1 MHQDYNQD
9 PPPLDT
15 VARIVNIFHEDTIG
29 QEFFDTVLDLF
40 TTFDRTNHF
49 QDRAMFAND
58 RTHILNSILCSFTAA
73 DTLPKIQDRIDSY
86 FYICCRIDEYDIRV
100 RPYYQL
106 WSATGHNKELRQA
119 LHNFLVQIFVETKGA
134 KPNLHINDK
143 NQLKKMD
150 IREHLVNITTI
161 NNEDTLL
168 TFLVLCK
175 LSFQSSMI
183 VDDNQHRLRWIDV
196 VSKLKFS
203 QLTLQQIITTYIDYK
218 EAFNEFTFDI
228 PALIHLITIAHPLP
242 NANYSPFSTFMHLV
256 QNLSLSSEMF
266 YEQFLDI
273 FTLRIRNQYYYFHHV
288 GDLLRALKSRE
299 TLFGKYFQV
308 YSTWINEDEVWKMFL
323 YLFEN
328 TDLSEMV
335 QNHLVLNLAK
345 RFPTAD
351 IDKFYH
357 DIKSAQNRLET
368 ITSVHRESYVK
379 VLEAIISAFVDK
391 HRYNTRYCY
400 PLTEQQ
406 LKQFFRLALSLSL
419 TYNLKQPPYS
429 LIIERLVFKTG
440 AQSHN
445 KIQKMQ
451 LLFEKLIDFDQNL
464 PPTIDPALAIRD
476 EWLSDYSL
484 NISTEWSERLTSN
497 VYHKLCNSHQNNRL
511 TKYVWSKIAYLAL
524 LKSSSDNINHILVSI
539 DKWLQNIH
547 LDANNILTIIFV
559 TNVFVTIIV
568 KYKKNVFLLPNVEK
582 IFDCILNIHQQ
593 DLFTTDRKQVDEVI
607 ENGKQFIE
615 DIFLLKGTCAN
626 YRALLNP
633 SIIRYFLRFMDMGK
647 ISKFSNREQYKFPTT
662 ILNIDTIVGIEKPKD
677 IDTSVINPIEQ
688 FFDRFIRQ
696 VNEWLTWF
704 HRFFNIFHYIVEWL
718 KTCNAIGAADI
729 FNGINT
735 IRDDDTVNCIQIK
748 GVLENTLRLL
758 KPFGNHL
765 RRICYLFN
773 CSNPIQI
780 IVRGGTDN
788 QKDSS
793 DFIREMKRSQ
803 SKNTFTV
810 NNQSSIEKIFPISD
824 RQRIQWFLT
833 SEKYPCN
840 VHVEYRQHD
849 VTACGELIFSKEN
862 ISIHKHVLHGEFET
876 QRGGRFIITIDNQN
890 AASPRTIWFQIKS
903 TSLAICHLFQGIFNI
918 FYQRYFAHATQPIR
932 ETQLNDT
939 LDQVFQFI
947 DSLLNG
953 TIKLRDMVNLK
964 TVFYNKNINVREEV
978 ERLFTNRLTTK
989 GTPRESRVTVVDGPG
1004 QNDIE
1009 QVCKWLKIYQY
1020 YCHINSIVDCIR
1032 QFDII
1037 PIDHEDESIGH
1048 LKRLSSNENISLREI
1063 SQAYKILLEQF
1074 TTLGSEHLHLIK
1086 ISVECSAV
1094 VNMMKKAD
1102 LYSPQGQHRFQEL
1115 RDNLTTQFQFQERNS
1130 MILNSLIITY
1140 VLCEPFITKA
1150 KTLEEFVGRLSQLR
1164 SFEESSLKHMRVI
1177 NENIQTVNMW
1187 LSTEETSTLDN
1198 ALVTMEHIYKTGI
1211 ITIRLGRLINKPSY
1225 FQIEYSIVKMRAS
1238 IDIDNLDAEVEQEDR
1253 PQDLKRT
1260 KFVLS
1265 MADINDHKRQLT
1277 FCNVDLPSNMSHKKV
1292 LLSEQLRLLE
1302 IVEKIYSMFV
1312 KLEIA
1317 GHPDCQLRDKQYEI
1331 YDRTGKISSLLS
1343 KIRDNQNITDQ
1354 QLQEAIRVRTDHLQ
1368 LTYRTLETNYAIWL
1382 GNLERFREENSTL
1395 KLFSNRQIM
1404 IMIILL
1410 STENLIKC
1418 HFLRE
1423 LYSSIDINN
1432 QNANELKLT
1441 LQLLSHYLHSLRA
1454 SNSSLSKDTVSQI
1467 YARYK
1472 IGKDASAE
1480 MCLQQLCSFMQ
1491 AFIDT
1496 KEELTRHNSTENENQ
1511 QYLVA
1516 LTPMEE
1522 TPLKLDLDMDTC
1534 CILFNLFQSQLPSFH
1549 QILWC
1554 STTTE
1559 EDIHLFFSRVQ
1570 TFQDSTFV
1578 VMNIDKM
1585 HHRLRELL
1593 LNEHDSLTRLKEPH
1607 GVIYYVARGSI
1618 MNRKNLRPFQL
1629 DFNHRDP
1636 HQAYTHF
1643 LTLCQQNSSSV
1654 QPQLEIICGAAGIGK
1669 THHINR
1675 NYKNDDTITFS
1686 VNDRLNVSSLVSSL
1700 LLYDSRTINDHPT
1713 VYFNIS
1719 IHAPFEEL
1727 NRAFFSLFVC
1737 GSLTDVD
1744 SGLTFSLSNTKSW
1757 KFIIEIPNTNKHT
1770 MNIKQNF
1777 DNILPLMSI
1786 IASNSIDEVTREN
1799 YQLFIGD
1806 EEELVAR
1813 FLEAYENGTI
1823 DRLLVVVS
1831 KEIEIPV
1838 DFDKLSNLDECRQ
1851 HIYDCMDKYV
1861 PELPRNKIYEI
1872 SFVKFLYRRIRFFTG
1887 YFYRFNMSIQN
1898 LGSLAMKQMI
1908 HEAKHLTQID
1918 FRHENYL
1925 RTYLVYDPNFSLQL
1939 LYDDWNNVSDELKQL
1954 FNYNE
1959 PKRNKEYQN
1968 RNYLVVCLSWLLNI
1982 KYETFEKI
1990 MNDTKFILTE
2000 SFAYKLFHIHERKLT
2015 KLPLIIEGETGVG
2028 KTFLLLFYS
2037 SLLNANIIN
2046 GSLED
2051 NISPRIR
2058 ERTSIWL
2065 LHNVIIGIF
2074 ENEPNLLGTI
2084 LRQIKQKLNDD
2095 QETNE
2100 TAAHPLDLA
2109 DEPRIEIENDKNEG
2123 DNEHTSHES
2132 MQIQLENT
2140 DPRHIH
2146 ADENDQEIDVMP
2158 LASLLPAVPQRRL
2171 TDFIDTEFLNTIKH
2185 ALYTCKYDNNILQ
2198 YIWKTIITISSEN
2211 QMNITEKLIIA
2222 LHNYITTQLTTLP
2235 LIEISCS
2242 LKHLLSEPHS
2252 SSVHISIRMFNEYLC
2267 YTQVKPVFYRLLL
2280 HPGVTEEQ
2288 LEEFMSPII
2297 QLAREL
2303 HGIELIV
2310 FFDEIN
2316 TSSCLGLF
2324 KEMFMDRTL
2333 HGKNLPENI
2342 FFTAAI
2348 NPSST
2353 PASTDNLVHRL
2364 DYIVHQLPQA
2374 LEGLIVSYGILES
2387 KTLGSYI
2394 RSKIAMFDVRSSNNL
2409 EARMPLEHF
2418 AQDILCQLIL
2428 AAQDFCEI
2436 RLGKNTVSQREIQR
2450 CFNLIDFFWKMRYDD
2465 ETNASYQPNPIRCI
2479 TLSIALT
2486 YYFRLPTE
2494 EDNRQRNDHH
2504 TPTREELGNLLSD
2517 IIPDFLE
2524 IIQFELEKF
2533 VNADNFVIP
2542 HGVAINQAVREHL
2555 FAIVVSVVT
2564 RTPLCI
2570 IGAPGQSKT
2579 LSFQIALQNLQGP
2592 QLSTKQFCKRLPSV
2606 DPFFCLG
2613 SKYSRSE
2620 DIAYVFDRAIQ
2631 REQQYKQYR
2640 MNTRCVVFLDE
2651 ASLPDEKKMILKVL
2665 HPYLDECKVSFI
2677 AVANKSFD
2685 AANSNRMICIYRSRP
2700 SEFDQ
2705 KILAYGCLG
2714 LDIKTEEQMIDSHIG
2729 GIVQGLCQGYREVL
2743 MSPDIPPIF
2752 HDRDFIYMLRELR
2765 FELTKNSAD
2774 HNISTDGITPASLL
2788 RALEDNFNGI
2798 NEQQFK
2804 KLVEIFYAAVQKEC
2818 DKFLLASNE
2827 LDKIIYRNVP
2837 TIMRESMGLESVRR
2851 RLYGRYKLII
2861 DESEDESAVHFLFQS
2876 GLISS
2881 DPKRTTVFRMSDFAE
2896 DINNELR
2903 NTEILSNIKLC
2914 METGKTILMVNTERI
2929 HGSLYDVFNQNFSIM
2944 ATDDTRKIF
2953 SKVAIGPKTIDV
2965 VVHEDFQCIIHVK
2978 RNEVKHT
2985 PAPFLSRF
2993 QKYSL
2998 SVKDFYR
3005 IQLECLVENE
3015 QTIIKNVEEKVQSFI
3030 QHFGRQY
3037 FYGLN
3042 ENTLYSCLLS
3052 LIKINGNEQYY
3063 LSNPNQHY
3071 SQLTIKSKSFIEKN
3085 PTDLQQCLV
3094 RLILSQLIQLVSP
3107 ESIILKLPTLEDS
3120 IAQSLCTNYFQQQ
3133 EHFNIENFIR
3143 ELISKPCIGVDNSEL
3158 WENPTDES
3166 RTETNIIITKK
3177 VMIFTRTSSYLDGL
3191 NEQTKSEFFNNDDFT
3206 GYDGNLT
3213 DKIDVLN
3220 LASIE
3225 NSVKLQHG
3233 FHDFGHD
3240 EQKAILIIVIDAQQ
3254 SHHIPFLRQ
3263 LIDHVHYTYNAD
3275 TQKQE
3280 KYFLM
3285 LIHSPARQLY
3295 HQFCFASIFLNDWD
3309 FYFFDTY
3316 ISGSSLHLQKM
3327 LQILSP
3333 PSEQQEESYDNIL
3346 LDLNTT
3352 FDDCLWDFCSKIQIF
3367 VQELPQAAFKDKRAY
3382 QFYQRG
3388 TSVTRRVQC
3397 LKQILHQSTQLQKH
3411 IVNIYHEYLS
3421 KQKDSRHRI
3430 YEMIYRIS
3438 KDIICGK
3445 RFEGLIESIHSY
3457 TRVSFTR
3464 FVSNILKVIIN
3475 NYGLDALLKLSTNQS
3490 GFNSLLKL
3498 IDYSSFTAE
3507 DESANVLTSP
3517 LDHRT
3522 FQIVTQYSCIAETPF
3537 YHLFHQRVRAHVE
3550 DIKLK
3555 HISKLNENKE
3565 QDIIA
3570 RQRHDVTRRVTT
3582 VDNTDYE
3589 LNETVILSAEQF
3601 RSKLVTSILNDTTLA
3616 ETITEHVLNSYLN
3629 DLVRTFCL
3637 VLEKQFPDDHAQSE
3651 KVIGFIAQWIQL
3663 VDDDDL
3669 QLLQSSAN
3677 QNIFLLAYAFTMVEY
3692 VQNDVLSLY
3701 SACRIINRLNPTE
3714 SFQIDLFNK
3723 NGSNRSRVREELL
3736 RHMFDLLWKSLR
3748 EICLNDNEN
3757 SETWIQSYVFISKY
3771 YPSDK
3776 ILGQIQLITIKSE
3789 LELMNLAYLIFL
3801 NEKISHPKELVSCLL
3816 DLLNSHGNENNLN
3829 YSTSHFFKLLPDII
3843 ETIHKYFVDKNENES
3858 TLMIDLQQ
3866 WIISTL
3872 KTDTQ
3877 SCKDEI
3883 NYLFKY
3889 LNQSLCHWSLPM
3901 KQFAFD
3907 QLANLSVQGVQ
3918 QNRPTTTQIKN
3929 NFFDRLKLFSTIV
3942 ECFSDDNR
3950 LQNYQLPYHPIVID
3964 NRKIQERP
3972 ILIDLFFFHLKRH
3985 ANDATIDT
3993 KLIKKLML
4001 LEMPTIN
4008 SLHPLPSASNIFQQF
4023 KGYFSLHFTG
4033 LLLCDTNLNP
4043 DDTRKLMNMVKT
4055 LIDQYL
4061 SIEEPIVQF
4070 SPHLQ
4075 LFLATIVSKHSWS
4088 FLVDLLNSDRIRN
4101 VNNQWANHLHRLLES
4116 KEPVRLKKDLQRCH
4130 QLQFTVASKPDISSI
4145 FPHLHLFYDELCKI
4159 IENCVIDDTPEERW
4173 KPLSDWIE
4181 TRLNSDPKQLKSNE
4195 IKAMLLLNIYYN
4207 YYCSNHL
4214 ASVQPLLE
4222 IVNDALEPL
4231 PEDLKVF
4238 RALLQPEQHIIGYT
4252 QENVNEDVNCLN
4264 RLFKL
4269 DSNEEDELA
4278 IRHCL
4283 VNLMVMILMGG
4294 KQSFLWTFAFE
4305 PLTLENTFGF
4315 GSTTH
4320 FVIQKNGIH
4329 YDCGCVLT
4337 LNGDLTRFP
4346 SRENHSVM
4354 NVPAVYTVLFST
4366 FGAMAWNLLLFDE
4379 SVENLHG
4386 PILSPT
4392 AIDDNTIDV
4401 RIAGDNLR
4409 TKVCHF
4415 VRARLLSTFNFL
4427 SIRSNPDETCILLG
4441 RCFEQMAFLTINEQ
4455 DSWIKPIYS
4464 TLDDE
4469 LSAEAKYESEVFFLA
4484 FQKVTKHKTYINQL
4498 QLQSEIQTSLHQFV
4512 TQMPM
4517 TIHFSHFQVE
4527 LCNPMHSSLPLKL
4540 LRHILDSVDI
4550 LKMTKYIPD
4559 LSRFYLL
4566 LHQTYT
4572 QLIESEEFINITMQ
4586 ELYNRAQKLFV
4597 SSHHQHYPNETN
4609 NHYTIISKGIEAI
4622 NAYHKFTDGLIRPGA
4637 CDETQRFSTVS
4648 HDTPVHHF
4656 VTTENHDEGDITMRI
4671 LSVLVDYHNSL
4682 LDLIEQTMSSDT
4694 NHGVGILKILTNEL
4708 ISREVSVLIIA
4719 SNNNGFITLTDDD
4732 FSWIEE
4738 LCRASLLVDDEYF
4751 PKFDTQFTV
4760 DFMYLQSY
4768 IIRTYLLR
4776 CHINYRQI
4784 AQKYQCYVRQ
4794 IQHTNTTENTEILDL
4809 GENYGILLDERQLE
4823 TDWKHLK
4830 LMYLD
4835 KLYHGHNFLRQI
4847 ATILRHNT
4855 DDFSSKGL
4863 YEFLES
4869 EGIDENDHLREQLER
4884 YEIRN
4889 FQLCYIDHVR
4899 RIYEKSIGGFQY
4911 LFTDVP
4917 HLLHTSIDEQSRNEL
4932 SQIFESVFNLTNED
4946 LQIDEL
4952 QSIVQQITA
4961 FSNELKA
4968 IENTLLQQSAK
4979 SLREICEFVAVENPI
4994 LQLIPNTIKCE
5005 HYVSLNIYLIQLR
5018 SILQE
5023 RTINIQ
5029 ERERKIWSENLDLQ
5043 CDNQQQTKEVNRY
5056 QVYLNPTTTVDNNQT
5071 GNEIDEWPLLLTET
5085 DKLTDIDKDK
5095 GRNTIDPE
5103 PEPVEI
5109 EPAPIIERVISS
5121 VYRSLFK
5128 LKIQFVPLTYS
5139 TLIQKLHEQEH
5150 PILSTLATKAQKYS
5164 LKYPDGR
5171 KPSSH
5176 LCKSEKLFEN
5186 LKKAFSENRYDPET
5200 FAVIDQSQIVIDFI
5214 NAGNRVPRSM
5224 SPEYS
5229 IIERT
5234 HLVDLRIHFRTNLF
5248 KYSTT
5253 STCEILAIINRF
5265 TEESQL
5271 EITSSDTRLCF
5282 FDEVGKCI
5290 DDKTVGDIDRTEN
5303 NSTVNIYVKEEDNTI
5318 SVLSQITVQLKEDQH
5333 HTNLFSSATTWQQ
5346 INRWIKTLIVDES
5359 IDNYIIWDPEQK
5371 IVVDENHPISSAH
5384 DQTTFDGISENETT
5398 KVTFLYET
5406 NQQLICTLKSTPI
5419 FRLLNNEQL
5428 LRQLEVK
5435 ISPKNCVLMLNEI
5448 NNQLL
5453 MQNDMQQPLSDYL
5466 NIDYEPI
5473 CFRIVILIIILKYD
5487 DQKSLQIPISNRNL
5501 TVSQLLEK
5509 TGMPTDVYKY
5519 LALNET
5525 FEIISNNQS
5534 LSDSNE
5540 VNFILVKDNETC
5552 IVEIEK
5558 NQEVLLVNLENEKI
5572 QKQYVIC
5579 ATIAHVCKSNNI
5591 DMSYQYLLY
5600 SDDFVPSIDTSLA
5613 SFRSGMLHFKVIDN
5627 NLPIS
5632 IKISNDE
5639 EKQSTTIHCS
5649 RSITIKRLCQIVCQ
5663 LFGVNDLYYELN
5675 DGESELDG
5683 DLSLDDIDSSKIEY
5697 ELTLNCK
5704 AALKSKITY
5713 GDHTIMLPCNES
5725 TLLSTIMKEICG
5737 RFQILESCHS
5747 MYRLILMNDDQTQ
5760 TDWDDAIDDV
5770 LGQFPD
5776 GTTVI
5781 PFQLEKLNE

>member
-1 MHQDYNQD
+1 
-9 PPPLDT
+9 
-15 VARIVNIFHEDTIG
+15 
-29 QEFFDTVLDLF
+29 
-40 TTFDRTNHF
+40 
-49 QDRAMFAND
+49 
-58 RTHILNSILCSFTAA
+58 
-73 DTLPKIQDRIDSY
+73 
-86 FYICCRIDEYDIRV
+86 
-100 RPYYQL
+100 
-106 WSATGHNKELRQA
+106 
-119 LHNFLVQIFVETKGA
+119 
-134 KPNLHINDK
+134 
-143 NQLKKMD
+143 
-150 IREHLVNITTI
+150 
-161 NNEDTLL
+161 
-168 TFLVLCK
+168 
-175 LSFQSSMI
+175 
-183 VDDNQHRLRWIDV
+183 
-196 VSKLKFS
+196 
-203 QLTLQQIITTYIDYK
+203 
-218 EAFNEFTFDI
+218 
-228 PALIHLITIAHPLP
+228 
-242 NANYSPFSTFMHLV
+242 
-256 QNLSLSSEMF
+256 
-266 YEQFLDI
+266 
-273 FTLRIRNQYYYFHHV
+273 
-288 GDLLRALKSRE
+288 
-299 TLFGKYFQV
+299 
-308 YSTWINEDEVWKMFL
+308 
-323 YLFEN
+323 
-328 TDLSEMV
+328 
-335 QNHLVLNLAK
+335 
-345 RFPTAD
+345 
-351 IDKFYH
+351 
-357 DIKSAQNRLET
+357 
-368 ITSVHRESYVK
+368 
-379 VLEAIISAFVDK
+379 
-391 HRYNTRYCY
+391 
-400 PLTEQQ
+400 
-406 LKQFFRLALSLSL
+406 
-419 TYNLKQPPYS
+419 
-429 LIIERLVFKTG
+429 
-440 AQSHN
+440 
-445 KIQKMQ
+445 
-451 LLFEKLIDFDQNL
+451 
-464 PPTIDPALAIRD
+464 
-476 EWLSDYSL
+476 
-484 NISTEWSERLTSN
+484 
-497 VYHKLCNSHQNNRL
+497 
-511 TKYVWSKIAYLAL
+511 
-524 LKSSSDNINHILVSI
+524 
-539 DKWLQNIH
+539 
-547 LDANNILTIIFV
+547 
-559 TNVFVTIIV
+559 
-568 KYKKNVFLLPNVEK
+568 
-582 IFDCILNIHQQ
+582 
-593 DLFTTDRKQVDEVI
+593 
-607 ENGKQFIE
+607 
-615 DIFLLKGTCAN
+615 
-626 YRALLNP
+626 
-633 SIIRYFLRFMDMGK
+633 
-647 ISKFSNREQYKFPTT
+647 
-662 ILNIDTIVGIEKPKD
+662 
-677 IDTSVINPIEQ
+677 
-688 FFDRFIRQ
+688 
-696 VNEWLTWF
+696 
-704 HRFFNIFHYIVEWL
+704 
-718 KTCNAIGAADI
+718 
-729 FNGINT
+729 
-735 IRDDDTVNCIQIK
+735 
-748 GVLENTLRLL
+748 
-758 KPFGNHL
+758 
-765 RRICYLFN
+765 
-773 CSNPIQI
+773 
-780 IVRGGTDN
+780 
-788 QKDSS
+788 
-793 DFIREMKRSQ
+793 
-803 SKNTFTV
+803 
-810 NNQSSIEKIFPISD
+810 
-824 RQRIQWFLT
+824 
-833 SEKYPCN
+833 
-840 VHVEYRQHD
+840 
-849 VTACGELIFSKEN
+849 
-862 ISIHKHVLHGEFET
+862 
-876 QRGGRFIITIDNQN
+876 
-890 AASPRTIWFQIKS
+890 
-903 TSLAICHLFQGIFNI
+903 
-918 FYQRYFAHATQPIR
+918 
-932 ETQLNDT
+932 
-939 LDQVFQFI
+939 
-947 DSLLNG
+947 
-953 TIKLRDMVNLK
+953 
-964 TVFYNKNINVREEV
+964 
-978 ERLFTNRLTTK
+978 
-989 GTPRESRVTVVDGPG
+989 
-1004 QNDIE
+1004 
-1009 QVCKWLKIYQY
+1009 
-1020 YCHINSIVDCIR
+1020 
-1032 QFDII
+1032 
-1037 PIDHEDESIGH
+1037 
-1048 LKRLSSNENISLREI
+1048 
-1063 SQAYKILLEQF
+1063 
-1074 TTLGSEHLHLIK
+1074 
-1086 ISVECSAV
+1086 
-1094 VNMMKKAD
+1094 
-1102 LYSPQGQHRFQEL
+1102 
-1115 RDNLTTQFQFQERNS
+1115 
-1130 MILNSLIITY
+1130 
-1140 VLCEPFITKA
+1140 
-1150 KTLEEFVGRLSQLR
+1150 
-1164 SFEESSLKHMRVI
+1164 
-1177 NENIQTVNMW
+1177 
-1187 LSTEETSTLDN
+1187 
-1198 ALVTMEHIYKTGI
+1198 
-1211 ITIRLGRLINKPSY
+1211 
-1225 FQIEYSIVKMRAS
+1225 
-1238 IDIDNLDAEVEQEDR
+1238 
-1253 PQDLKRT
+1253 
-1260 KFVLS
+1260 
-1265 MADINDHKRQLT
+1265 
-1277 FCNVDLPSNMSHKKV
+1277 
-1292 LLSEQLRLLE
+1292 
-1302 IVEKIYSMFV
+1302 
-1312 KLEIA
+1312 
-1317 GHPDCQLRDKQYEI
+1317 
-1331 YDRTGKISSLLS
+1331 
-1343 KIRDNQNITDQ
+1343 
-1354 QLQEAIRVRTDHLQ
+1354 
-1368 LTYRTLETNYAIWL
+1368 
-1382 GNLERFREENSTL
+1382 
-1395 KLFSNRQIM
+1395 
-1404 IMIILL
+1404 
-1410 STENLIKC
+1410 
-1418 HFLRE
+1418 
-1423 LYSSIDINN
+1423 
-1432 QNANELKLT
+1432 
-1441 LQLLSHYLHSLRA
+1441 
-1454 SNSSLSKDTVSQI
+1454 
-1467 YARYK
+1467 
-1472 IGKDASAE
+1472 
-1480 MCLQQLCSFMQ
+1480 
-1491 AFIDT
+1491 
-1496 KEELTRHNSTENENQ
+1496 
-1511 QYLVA
+1511 
-1516 LTPMEE
+1516 
-1522 TPLKLDLDMDTC
+1522 
-1534 CILFNLFQSQLPSFH
+1534 
-1549 QILWC
+1549 
-1554 STTTE
+1554 
-1559 EDIHLFFSRVQ
+1559 
-1570 TFQDSTFV
+1570 
-1578 VMNIDKM
+1578 
-1585 HHRLRELL
+1585 
-1593 LNEHDSLTRLKEPH
+1593 
-1607 GVIYYVARGSI
+1607 
-1618 MNRKNLRPFQL
+1618 
-1629 DFNHRDP
+1629 
-1636 HQAYTHF
+1636 
-1643 LTLCQQNSSSV
+1643 
-1654 QPQLEIICGAAGIGK
+1654 
-1669 THHINR
+1669 
-1675 NYKNDDTITFS
+1675 
-1686 VNDRLNVSSLVSSL
+1686 
-1700 LLYDSRTINDHPT
+1700 
-1713 VYFNIS
+1713 
-1719 IHAPFEEL
+1719 
-1727 NRAFFSLFVC
+1727 
-1737 GSLTDVD
+1737 
-1744 SGLTFSLSNTKSW
+1744 
-1757 KFIIEIPNTNKHT
+1757 
-1770 MNIKQNF
+1770 
-1777 DNILPLMSI
+1777 
-1786 IASNSIDEVTREN
+1786 
-1799 YQLFIGD
+1799 
-1806 EEELVAR
+1806 
-1813 FLEAYENGTI
+1813 
-1823 DRLLVVVS
+1823 
-1831 KEIEIPV
+1831 
-1838 DFDKLSNLDECRQ
+1838 
-1851 HIYDCMDKYV
+1851 
-1861 PELPRNKIYEI
+1861 
-1872 SFVKFLYRRIRFFTG
+1872 
-1887 YFYRFNMSIQN
+1887 
-1898 LGSLAMKQMI
+1898 
-1908 HEAKHLTQID
+1908 
-1918 FRHENYL
+1918 
-1925 RTYLVYDPNFSLQL
+1925 
-1939 LYDDWNNVSDELKQL
+1939 
-1954 FNYNE
+1954 
-1959 PKRNKEYQN
+1959 
-1968 RNYLVVCLSWLLNI
+1968 
-1982 KYETFEKI
+1982 
-1990 MNDTKFILTE
+1990 
-2000 SFAYKLFHIHERKLT
+2000 
-2015 KLPLIIEGETGVG
+2015 
-2028 KTFLLLFYS
+2028 
-2037 SLLNANIIN
+2037 
-2046 GSLED
+2046 
-2051 NISPRIR
+2051 
-2058 ERTSIWL
+2058 
-2065 LHNVIIGIF
+2065 
-2074 ENEPNLLGTI
+2074 
-2084 LRQIKQKLNDD
+2084 
-2095 QETNE
+2095 
-2100 TAAHPLDLA
+2100 
-2109 DEPRIEIENDKNEG
+2109 
-2123 DNEHTSHES
+2123 
-2132 MQIQLENT
+2132 
-2140 DPRHIH
+2140 
-2146 ADENDQEIDVMP
+2146 
-2158 LASLLPAVPQRRL
+2158 
-2171 TDFIDTEFLNTIKH
+2171 
-2185 ALYTCKYDNNILQ
+2185 
-2198 YIWKTIITISSEN
+2198 
-2211 QMNITEKLIIA
+2211 
-2222 LHNYITTQLTTLP
+2222 
-2235 LIEISCS
+2235 
-2242 LKHLLSEPHS
+2242 
-2252 SSVHISIRMFNEYLC
+2252 
-2267 YTQVKPVFYRLLL
+2267 
-2280 HPGVTEEQ
+2280 
-2288 LEEFMSPII
+2288 
-2297 QLAREL
+2297 
-2303 HGIELIV
+2303 
-2310 FFDEIN
+2310 
-2316 TSSCLGLF
+2316 
-2324 KEMFMDRTL
+2324 
-2333 HGKNLPENI
+2333 
-2342 FFTAAI
+2342 
-2348 NPSST
+2348 
-2353 PASTDNLVHRL
+2353 
-2364 DYIVHQLPQA
+2364 
-2374 LEGLIVSYGILES
+2374 
-2387 KTLGSYI
+2387 
-2394 RSKIAMFDVRSSNNL
+2394 
-2409 EARMPLEHF
+2409 
-2418 AQDILCQLIL
+2418 
-2428 AAQDFCEI
+2428 
-2436 RLGKNTVSQREIQR
+2436 
-2450 CFNLIDFFWKMRYDD
+2450 
-2465 ETNASYQPNPIRCI
+2465 
-2479 TLSIALT
+2479 
-2486 YYFRLPTE
+2486 
-2494 EDNRQRNDHH
+2494 
-2504 TPTREELGNLLSD
+2504 
-2517 IIPDFLE
+2517 
-2524 IIQFELEKF
+2524 
-2533 VNADNFVIP
+2533 
-2542 HGVAINQAVREHL
+2542 
-2555 FAIVVSVVT
+2555 
-2564 RTPLCI
+2564 
-2570 IGAPGQSKT
+2570 
-2579 LSFQIALQNLQGP
+2579 
-2592 QLSTKQFCKRLPSV
+2592 
-2606 DPFFCLG
+2606 
-2613 SKYSRSE
+2613 
-2620 DIAYVFDRAIQ
+2620 
-2631 REQQYKQYR
+2631 
-2640 MNTRCVVFLDE
+2640 
-2651 ASLPDEKKMILKVL
+2651 
-2665 HPYLDECKVSFI
+2665 
-2677 AVANKSFD
+2677 
-2685 AANSNRMICIYRSRP
+2685 
-2700 SEFDQ
+2700 
-2705 KILAYGCLG
+2705 
-2714 LDIKTEEQMIDSHIG
+2714 
-2729 GIVQGLCQGYREVL
+2729 
-2743 MSPDIPPIF
+2743 
-2752 HDRDFIYMLRELR
+2752 
-2765 FELTKNSAD
+2765 
-2774 HNISTDGITPASLL
+2774 
-2788 RALEDNFNGI
+2788 
-2798 NEQQFK
+2798 
-2804 KLVEIFYAAVQKEC
+2804 
-2818 DKFLLASNE
+2818 
-2827 LDKIIYRNVP
+2827 
-2837 TIMRESMGLESVRR
+2837 
-2851 RLYGRYKLII
+2851 
-2861 DESEDESAVHFLFQS
+2861 
-2876 GLISS
+2876 
-2881 DPKRTTVFRMSDFAE
+2881 
-2896 DINNELR
+2896 
-2903 NTEILSNIKLC
+2903 
-2914 METGKTILMVNTERI
+2914 
-2929 HGSLYDVFNQNFSIM
+2929 
-2944 ATDDTRKIF
+2944 
-2953 SKVAIGPKTIDV
+2953 
-2965 VVHEDFQCIIHVK
+2965 
-2978 RNEVKHT
+2978 
-2985 PAPFLSRF
+2985 
-2993 QKYSL
+2993 
-2998 SVKDFYR
+2998 
-3005 IQLECLVENE
+3005 
-3015 QTIIKNVEEKVQSFI
+3015 
-3030 QHFGRQY
+3030 
-3037 FYGLN
+3037 
-3042 ENTLYSCLLS
+3042 
-3052 LIKINGNEQYY
+3052 
-3063 LSNPNQHY
+3063 
-3071 SQLTIKSKSFIEKN
+3071 
-3085 PTDLQQCLV
+3085 
-3094 RLILSQLIQLVSP
+3094 
-3107 ESIILKLPTLEDS
+3107 
-3120 IAQSLCTNYFQQQ
+3120 
-3133 EHFNIENFIR
+3133 
-3143 ELISKPCIGVDNSEL
+3143 
-3158 WENPTDES
+3158 
-3166 RTETNIIITKK
+3166 
-3177 VMIFTRTSSYLDGL
+3177 
-3191 NEQTKSEFFNNDDFT
+3191 
-3206 GYDGNLT
+3206 
-3213 DKIDVLN
+3213 
-3220 LASIE
+3220 
-3225 NSVKLQHG
+3225 
-3233 FHDFGHD
+3233 
-3240 EQKAILIIVIDAQQ
+3240 
-3254 SHHIPFLRQ
+3254 
-3263 LIDHVHYTYNAD
+3263 
-3275 TQKQE
+3275 
-3280 KYFLM
+3280 
-3285 LIHSPARQLY
+3285 
-3295 HQFCFASIFLNDWD
+3295 
-3309 FYFFDTY
+3309 
-3316 ISGSSLHLQKM
+3316 
-3327 LQILSP
+3327 
-3333 PSEQQEESYDNIL
+3333 
-3346 LDLNTT
+3346 
-3352 FDDCLWDFCSKIQIF
+3352 
-3367 VQELPQAAFKDKRAY
+3367 
-3382 QFYQRG
+3382 
-3388 TSVTRRVQC
+3388 
-3397 LKQILHQSTQLQKH
+3397 
-3411 IVNIYHEYLS
+3411 
-3421 KQKDSRHRI
+3421 
-3430 YEMIYRIS
+3430 
-3438 KDIICGK
+3438 
-3445 RFEGLIESIHSY
+3445 
-3457 TRVSFTR
+3457 
-3464 FVSNILKVIIN
+3464 
-3475 NYGLDALLKLSTNQS
+3475 
-3490 GFNSLLKL
+3490 
-3498 IDYSSFTAE
+3498 
-3507 DESANVLTSP
+3507 
-3517 LDHRT
+3517 
-3522 FQIVTQYSCIAETPF
+3522 
-3537 YHLFHQRVRAHVE
+3537 
-3550 DIKLK
+3550 
-3555 HISKLNENKE
+3555 
-3565 QDIIA
+3565 
-3570 RQRHDVTRRVTT
+3570 
-3582 VDNTDYE
+3582 
-3589 LNETVILSAEQF
+3589 
-3601 RSKLVTSILNDTTLA
+3601 
-3616 ETITEHVLNSYLN
+3616 
-3629 DLVRTFCL
+3629 
-3637 VLEKQFPDDHAQSE
+3637 
-3651 KVIGFIAQWIQL
+3651 
-3663 VDDDDL
+3663 
-3669 QLLQSSAN
+3669 
-3677 QNIFLLAYAFTMVEY
+3677 
-3692 VQNDVLSLY
+3692 
-3701 SACRIINRLNPTE
+3701 
-3714 SFQIDLFNK
+3714 
-3723 NGSNRSRVREELL
+3723 
-3736 RHMFDLLWKSLR
+3736 MFDLLWKSLR

-4181 TRLNSDPKQLKSNE
+4181 TKLNSDPIQLKSNE

-4682 LDLIEQTMSSDT
+4682 LDLIEQTMSSDA

-5085 DKLTDIDKDK
+5085 DKLTDNDKDK

-5109 EPAPIIERVISS
+5109 EPVRITKRVISS

-5139 TLIQKLHEQEH
+5139 TLVQKLHVQEH

-5540 VNFILVKDNETC
+5540 VNFIFVKDNETC

-5725 TLLSTIMKEICG
+5725 TLLSTIMKEICE